1 MTDIATQINQP
12 NLAAQGAQKSCDFSD
27 GARQDRETHFD
38 EILQSIS
45 TGDNAVE
52 DEKGV
57 QPTRD
62 LDNIQNKVDGNDTSS
77 DEVTMEEYLQ
87 IVPRKIAI
95 DTRAQN
101 DLSLLT
107 LDENIPINDENQA
120 QATCELAELDFFC
133 EPTQLFYEDYA
144 QGEKSNNTALLQAKI
159 EAAEFTGDD
168 VRFIGMGKKIEVD
181 LPKVQLKYSESGV
194 YSQNQVDTYDSLS
207 FVSSGVDTKD
217 IRSTEFVDLS
227 FKFSENLSD
236 ADYRYGHNAYYNG
249 TKSITSAKMNFS
261 LDSLNNKLINQVN
274 FLISATAN
282 QKDNNTIVQLE
293 PAELGKI
300 EIIVNNQ
307 GKERNIIVN
316 SDKISTFELLKKH
329 SDEFLG
335 SVKSSD
341 SENGI
346 ATNLTFN
353 YKDMSQNNQTE
364 DQSQKGRLSVEGK
377 NDTVLNGVA
386 EHRMSLIFMPFDV
399 DKNVDVWV

>member
-27 GARQDRETHFD
+27 GARQDRETNFD

-52 DEKGV
+52 DEKKV

-62 LDNIQNKVDGNDTSS
+62 LNNIQNKVDGNDTSS

-107 LDENIPINDENQA
+107 LDENIPIDDENQA

-194 YSQNQVDTYDSLS
+194 YFQNQVDTYDSLS

-329 SDEFLG
+329 SDEFLS

-353 YKDMSQNNQTE
+353 YKDLSQNNQTE

>member
-12 NLAAQGAQKSCDFSD
+12 NLAAQGTQKSCDFSD
-27 GARQDRETHFD
+27 GARQDGETNFD

-57 QPTRD
+57 QSTRD
-62 LDNIQNKVDGNDTSS
+62 LNNIQNKVDGNDTSS

-107 LDENIPINDENQA
+107 LDENIPIDDGNQA
-120 QATCELAELDFFC
+120 QNTCELAELDFFC

-144 QGEKSNNTALLQAKI
+144 QGEKSNDTVLLQAKI
-159 EAAEFTGDD
+159 EVDEFTGDD

-181 LPKVQLKYSESGV
+181 LPKVQLKYSESGI